1 MCTFLKEHSVKAGL
15 IIVCFTI
22 CLISAFIKTE
32 SLRLFFLI
40 MLMIIIINTFIR
52 GRGGGGG
59 GGLADVREDVR
70 EVVQRNKK

>member
-15 IIVCFTI
+15 IIVCFKI
-22 CLISAFIKTE
+22 CLTSPFIKTE

-59 GGLADVREDVR
+59 LVDVREDVR